1 VLAKI
6 IDSAT
11 GEREKIQN
19 KSRMQWVKSRNRSR
33 RGKMETQL
41 IAGNLLLLKV
51 MKKLKFNKM

>member
-1 VLAKI
+1 
-6 IDSAT
+6 
-11 GEREKIQN
+11 
-19 KSRMQWVKSRNRSR
+19 MQWVKSRNRSR